1 MPALPMFPLG
11 AVLFPH
17 MPLRLRVFEERYLI
31 MMSEVIKEHAG
42 EFGVVLIERGHEVG
56 GGEVRF
62 TTGTTAEII
71 DLGADSGYVALE
83 ARGARRFDVVEWQ
96 ADKPYPQAEVTDRPE
111 LVWER
116 ALEPLQ
122 TEAEALVRRALAQA
136 SEFSENIWP
145 ADLELS
151 ADPVAA
157 AWQLA
162 GIAPIGEL
170 DQIRLLRSVSME
182 ELLSSLIELTA
193 DVQRG
198 FFGF

>member
-1 MPALPMFPLG
+1 MPAMPMFPLG
-11 AVLFPH
+11 AVLLPH

-31 MMSEVIKEHAG
+31 MMSEVINAHGG

-62 TTGTTAEII
+62 TTGTIAEIT
-71 DLGADSGYVALE
+71 DLGADRGYVTLE

-96 ADKPYPQAEVTDRPE
+96 ADKPYPQAEVVERPE
-111 LVWER
+111 LVWVR
-116 ALEPLQ
+116 SLEPLRA
-122 TEAEALVRRALAQA
+122 EAEAVVRRALAQA

-151 ADPVAA
+151 PDPVAA

-162 GIAPIGEL
+162 GIAPLGEL
-170 DQIRLLRSVSME
+170 DQIRLLRSASME
-182 ELLSSLIELTA
+182 ELLRSVIELTTDA
-193 DVQRG
+193 QRG
-198 FFGF
+198 LFGL

>member
-1 MPALPMFPLG
+1 MPMFPLG

-17 MPLRLRVFEERYLI
+17 MPLRLRVFEERFLI
-31 MMSEVIKEHAG
+31 MMSAVIKEHAG

-62 TTGTTAEII
+62 TTGTTAEIV
-71 DLGADSGYVALE
+71 DLGAHSGYVALE
-83 ARGARRFDVVEWQ
+83 ARGTRRFDVVEWQ
-96 ADKPYPQAEVTDRPE
+96 GDKPYPQAEVVERPE

-116 ALEPLQ
+116 ALEPLRA
-122 TEAEALVRRALAQA
+122 EAEARVRRALAQA

-151 ADPVAA
+151 ADPIAA

-170 DQIRLLRSVSME
+170 DQIRLLRSATME
-182 ELLSSLIELTA
+182 ELLRSVIELTA
-193 DVQRG
+193 DVQRD